1 MRRPLPPFEGP
12 APPGSLAAA
21 LATVPDPRQPYGW
34 RSEYPPIPLV
44 ALLQVA
50 IAAML
55 CGSTSLNAIAQWL
68 QERGEDDPDLLTS
81 LGLPAGRAPCVV
93 TFHRIFKA
101 LDVTAFE
108 QAVGRWR
115 ATTRVAPTEAPAC
128 GPVPAAPPP
137 PSISCAQLR

>member
-55 CGSTSLNAIAQWL
+55 CGSTSLNAIAQWC
-68 QERGEDDPDLLTS
+68 RSGART
-81 LGLPAGRAPCVV
+81 
-93 TFHRIFKA
+93 I
-101 LDVTAFE
+101 
-108 QAVGRWR
+108 
-115 ATTRVAPTEAPAC
+115 PTC
-128 GPVPAAPPP
+128 
-137 PSISCAQLR
+137 